1 MRRNPREPIRGCSAT
16 ASTMERCWRLCG
28 RQRARGALEDNDQRF
43 FGRGNQDGVR
53 SSAIKTVGAPIRPL
67 AVRVDHRFALWKD
80 PCWPSD
86 RQAVG
91 PTPDGRTRPSEAVAD
106 RGYSR
111 NDERTEQS
119 APERKFC
126 RGFKGIIEKGGT
138 LLLSL
143 ARRGPRL
150 NRKGNLAKGRCE
162 NRFPWKA
169 PTATGELLNST
180 NILILLLLGIYLIEY
195 ID

>member
-1 MRRNPREPIRGCSAT
+1 MWT
-16 ASTMERCWRLCG
+16 TT
-28 RQRARGALEDNDQRF
+28 ARGALEDNDQRF

-53 SSAIKTVGAPIRPL
+53 SAAIKTVGAPIPSL
-67 AVRVDHRFALWKD
+67 AVGVISEVDHRLALWKN
-80 PCWPSD
+80 PCWPSY
-86 RQAVG
+86 RRAVG
-91 PTPDGRTRPSEAVAD
+91 PKPEGRTRPSEAVAD

-111 NDERTEQS
+111 NSERTEQS